1 MIRSITLYAEL
12 CKQVPAALHQTL
24 QHYWDDWQQ
33 ACYEHQRDP
42 TAGINL
48 ALLGKIWACSDFIA
62 RTCIRHPD
70 WLFDLLAENIHTER
84 CLRDYRKM
92 IAMQLENA
100 DHDDAGIMRTLRQL
114 RNREMLRIGWRD
126 LSQCADVKQILYELS
141 DLAEAFVVQ
150 TLHSIETQSVQRFGQ
165 PVDSR
170 GRAQSMLVLAMGKM
184 GGRELNFSSDIDLIF
199 AYPET
204 GETTGPQRT
213 SYHEYF
219 LWVAKKLI
227 RYLHEITEDGFVYR
241 VDTRLRP
248 DGSSGALVMS
258 FSAMEN
264 YYQSQGRNWER
275 YAMVKA
281 RIITGRAEHRASL
294 QTILTPFIYRRYLDY
309 TAFASIRE
317 MKALINA
324 QVKTRGMKHNIKL
337 GHGGI
342 REIEFI
348 GQTFQLLRGGRDAEL
363 RVRGIVDVLRL
374 LSQKGYIRQAESE
387 SLIAAYDFLRGL
399 ENRLQM
405 QYDSQTH
412 CLPAEPVNRQRLCL
426 AMDAANWESLL
437 QQLQTRQHFVARIFS
452 QLIATDISDTDR
464 VAGQQNP
471 PAPAAALLLFWQ
483 DADNT
488 TALLAWLSA
497 LGYAAASEVHKQLLW
512 FRDDAR
518 IKRLETAG
526 RHSLLPLLSSLLT
539 AAVTYT
545 QSERLVSRVLR
556 ILQSVAGRSVY
567 LLMLNEQP
575 PLQQLLLRLCHASD
589 WFAQNIARYPLLLD
603 SLLNADDL
611 FSPPADEPQLA
622 RQLRQQ
628 LKHIGAEH
636 VENLLGEQM
645 DRLRQFK
652 RQQVFNVAILDI
664 FYQLP
669 VATVADRLT
678 AIADVI
684 LKQALQLAWQSMLE
698 RYGEP
703 QCVLANGHIHKPVLS
718 IIAYGKLGGY
728 ELGYDSDLDIIFLH
742 DSRGQHQ
749 QTAGADSIDNQRFFA
764 RVAQRLIHLLS
775 TPTYAG
781 ILYATD
787 TRLRPDGQSGL
798 LVSSIAAFERYQLD
812 KAWTWEHQALI
823 RARFVSG
830 SPHVESE
837 FDRIRCKVLRQA
849 ENRASLLQN
858 IVTMREKMRQHL
870 AAKKPGF
877 DVKQDTGGL
886 LDIEFMVQAGVLR
899 CAPLSRQCVWPT
911 ATSELIQ
918 LLVKAATAEAGTDKV
933 GWFNTEQAVQLT
945 AAYRYLRKLKNWQS
959 LQCDVDVSELAA
971 HRHNVKTIWWHIMLP
986 ENNSLTARSPTDS
999 WGYSE

>member
-33 ACYEHQRDP
+33 ACHKHQLDP
-42 TAGINL
+42 AVGIDL

-70 WLFDLLAENIHTER
+70 WLFDLLAENIYTDR

-92 IAMQLENA
+92 IALQLENTGHNDA
-100 DHDDAGIMRTLRQL
+100 DVMRVLRQL

-126 LSQCADVKQILYELS
+126 LSRCADVKQILYELS
-141 DLAEAFVVQ
+141 DLAETFVVQ
-150 TLHSIETQSVQRFGQ
+150 TLHYIETQSVRRFGQ

-170 GRAQSMLVLAMGKM
+170 GLAQSMLVLAMGKM

-204 GETTGPQRT
+204 GETSGPQRT

-227 RYLHEITEDGFVYR
+227 RYLHEITGDGFVYR

-248 DGSSGALVMS
+248 YGSSGALVMS

-294 QTILTPFIYRRYLDY
+294 QAILTPFIYRRYLDY

-363 RVRGIVDVLRL
+363 RVRGIVAVLRL
-374 LSQKGYIRQAESE
+374 LSQKGYIRQGESE
-387 SLIAAYDFLRGL
+387 SLIAAYGFLRRL

-412 CLPAEPVNRQRLCL
+412 SLPAEVLNRLRLCL
-426 AMDAANWESLL
+426 AMDVVNWESLL
-437 QQLQTRQHFVARIFS
+437 QQLQAQQHFVARIFS
-452 QLIATDISDTDR
+452 QLIATEIADADM
-464 VAGQQNP
+464 AGQIKP
-471 PAPAAALLLFWQ
+471 RVPAEALVLFWQ
-483 DADNT
+483 DTDNS
-488 TALLAWLSA
+488 AELATWLSA
-497 LGYAAASEVHKQLLW
+497 LGYAAAADVLKQLLW
-512 FRDDAR
+512 FRDDTR
-518 IKRLETAG
+518 IKHLETAG

-545 QSERLVSRVLR
+545 QAERLVSRVLR
-556 ILQSVAGRSVY
+556 ILQSVAGRLVY
-567 LLMLNEQP
+567 LLMLNEHP
-575 PLQQLLLRLCHASD
+575 PLQQLLLRLCHAGD

-603 SLLNADDL
+603 SLLNTDDL
-611 FSPPADEPQLA
+611 FSPPAEEPQLA
-622 RQLRQQ
+622 RQLQQQ

-636 VENLLGEQM
+636 AENLLGEQM

-652 RQQVFNVAILDI
+652 RQQVFNVAILDV

-669 VATVADRLT
+669 VETVADRLT
-678 AIADVI
+678 SIADVI

-749 QTAGADSIDNQRFFA
+749 QTAGTDSIDNQRFFA

-837 FDRIRCKVLRQA
+837 FDRIRCKVLRRA
-849 ENRASLLQN
+849 ENRDSLLQN

-877 DVKQDTGGL
+877 DVKQDIGGL
-886 LDIEFMVQAGVLR
+886 LDIEFMVQAGVLW
-899 CAPLSRQCVWPT
+899 CAPSGRQCVWPT
-911 ATSELIQ
+911 ATSRLIP
-918 LLVKAATAEAGTDKV
+918 LLVKSATATAETGTGKV
-933 GWFNTEQAVQLT
+933 GWFNTEQAAQLT

-971 HRHNVKTIWWHIMLP
+971 HRHNVKTIWQHIMLP
-986 ENNSLTARSPTDS
+986 ENGSSTAC
-999 WGYSE
+999 